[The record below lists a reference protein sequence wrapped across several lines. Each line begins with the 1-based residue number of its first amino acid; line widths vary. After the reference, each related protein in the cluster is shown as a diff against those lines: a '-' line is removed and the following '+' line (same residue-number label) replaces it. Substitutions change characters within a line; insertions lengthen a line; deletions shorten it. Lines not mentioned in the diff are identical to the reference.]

1 VPPGRYGST
10 SPRPMGTT
18 VLATDVVEPVSWLSL
33 VVVPAVVVDPAAE
46 AVADLVPAFD
56 DMEGL
61 EPALA

>member
-1 VPPGRYGST
+1 
-10 SPRPMGTT
+10 MGTT

-61 EPALA
+61 EPTLA